1 MNYALLYTASMN
13 LRREIDADEIRRLYV
28 DEGWTMAELAE
39 HYGCSETTIRRR
51 LDELGI
57 ATHPR
62 GPRLSQ
68 FLSESGLVDWS
79 ADLAYAVGLIATD
92 GNLSKDGRHMC
103 VVSKDID
110 LLETLRECLNIENS
124 IARHGGGWG
133 DGAYKL
139 QWGSR
144 NFYDWLL
151 SIGLMPAKSLH
162 LGPLTVPDE
171 YLADFTRGCIDGDG
185 TIVTYTDRY
194 NTFKSEKYVYER
206 LFVAITS
213 ASYPFFEW
221 LQKSVSRVLGVTG
234 ALFLD
239 RDARPGRAAIWEL
252 KYAKH
257 ESIQLLRWMYHSPDV
272 PCLVRKRNK
281 AQPFLTGSE

>member
-1 MNYALLYTASMN
+1 MLYNIRMN
-13 LRREIDADEIRRLYV
+13 LRREIDADEIRRLYL
-28 DEGWTMAELAE
+28 DENRTMAELAE
-39 HYGCSETTIRRR
+39 HYGCGEATIRRR
-51 LDELGI
+51 LDDLGI
-57 ATHPR
+57 TTHPR

-68 FLSESGLVDWS
+68 FLSESGLVEWS

-103 VVSKDID
+103 VVSKDIE

-124 IARHGGGWG
+124 ITPHEGGWG
-133 DGAYKL
+133 DGVYGL

-144 NFYDWLL
+144 NFYNWLL
-151 SIGLMPAKSLH
+151 GIGLMPAKSLQ
-162 LGPLTVPDE
+162 LGPLIVPDE

-213 ASYPFFEW
+213 ASYPFLEW
-221 LQKSVSRVLGVTG
+221 LQNSVSRVLGVSG

-239 RDARPGRAAIWEL
+239 RDARPNRAAIWEL

-257 ESIQLLRWMYHSPDV
+257 ESIQLLRWMYYSPDV
-272 PCLVRKRNK
+272 PCLARKRDK
-281 AQPFLTGSE
+281 ALPFLISAD